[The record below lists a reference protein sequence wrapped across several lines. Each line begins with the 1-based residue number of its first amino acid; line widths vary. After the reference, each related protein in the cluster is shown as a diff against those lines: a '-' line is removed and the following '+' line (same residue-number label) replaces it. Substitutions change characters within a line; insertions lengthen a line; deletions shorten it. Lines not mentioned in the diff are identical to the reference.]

1 MKAGIITFHGAYN
14 YGAVLQAYALQQFLL
29 SLNIECEIINFRT
42 RSQMDFNSL
51 YPKRNGVKSILKNLL
66 MLKYDSERRDR
77 KNLFEKFINENL
89 YLTKNL
95 YETEKNLYELNNIMD
110 VFITGSDQI
119 WNTNKK
125 ADINKAYF
133 LNFVDSKKNKIAY
146 AASIGSAKKKDLL
159 SYSKYIKRINSVSCR
174 ERGASKVISEI
185 INKDIPT
192 VLDPTLL
199 VEKDIF
205 EKLIQEE
212 KIRQKD
218 YILYYSLDGFDKR
231 NNNVA
236 ELKMLQKK
244 LNKKV
249 VILTPEWPKRVTGF
263 ENIIDAGP
271 VDFLLLIKN
280 ATLVCTNSFH
290 GTALSICFRKDFY
303 VLDNENIFDDRKTS
317 LLEQLGLCDRIVK
330 GEKTMKNLI
339 ITSVLY
345 DKVELKLRTL
355 REHSISFLKNSLYKE
370 F

>member
-146 AASIGSAKKKDLL
+146 AASIGSAKKKI
-159 SYSKYIKRINSVSCR
+159 Y
-174 ERGASKVISEI
+174 
-185 INKDIPT
+185 
-192 VLDPTLL
+192 
-199 VEKDIF
+199 
-205 EKLIQEE
+205 
-212 KIRQKD
+212 
-218 YILYYSLDGFDKR
+218 
-231 NNNVA
+231 
-236 ELKMLQKK
+236 
-244 LNKKV
+244 
-249 VILTPEWPKRVTGF
+249 
-263 ENIIDAGP
+263 
-271 VDFLLLIKN
+271 
-280 ATLVCTNSFH
+280 
-290 GTALSICFRKDFY
+290 
-303 VLDNENIFDDRKTS
+303 
-317 LLEQLGLCDRIVK
+317 
-330 GEKTMKNLI
+330 
-339 ITSVLY
+339 
-345 DKVELKLRTL
+345 
-355 REHSISFLKNSLYKE
+355 
-370 F
+370 